1 MYIRHHEPESRLR
14 RSAVVLSLVGAILFP
29 LAGYMDW
36 GKGDGQRGTPGV
48 LEISGISTKAMWDPA
63 IGACRSSSSGQDC
76 PTILS
81 RETQDKGDQSNP
93 R

>member
-14 RSAVVLSLVGAILFP
+14 RTAVVLSLVGAVLFP

-36 GKGDGQRGTPGV
+36 GKGEGQRGTPGV

-63 IGACRSSSSGQDC
+63 IGACRSSNSGQGC

-81 RETQDKGDQSNP
+81 KQTPVNPDPSNS